1 MSVGSLEIRMRFFN
15 GAKAAFGR
23 FGTGGRLASGE
34 VRRWEKRGGRVV
46 EHVGRTERGEV
57 GGVG

>member
-1 MSVGSLEIRMRFFN
+1 MRFFN